1 MKIKAYELKG
11 LVEKKAYSS
20 YLVYGQNKGLVSEK
34 SRIIIDSFTDNETE
48 IIKFENDELV
58 SEPEKLS
65 NEFNTFSL
73 TSKKRFSMLLML
85 KTI

>member
-48 IIKFENDELV
+48 IINKVLKKHLFIKAELQD
-58 SEPEKLS
+58 LS
-65 NEFNTFSL
+65 IGGFNFYL
-73 TSKKRFSMLLML
+73 VFV
-85 KTI
+85 I